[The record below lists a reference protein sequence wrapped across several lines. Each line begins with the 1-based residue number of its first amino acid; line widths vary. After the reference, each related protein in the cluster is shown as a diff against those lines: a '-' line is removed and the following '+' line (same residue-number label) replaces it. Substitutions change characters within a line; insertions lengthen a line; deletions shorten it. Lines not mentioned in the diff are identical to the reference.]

1 MRQITVL
8 SGKGGTG
15 KTTITA
21 AFTVLAKS
29 IVVADCDIDAPNLHM
44 LLHPEILEK
53 KEFRGSRM
61 AAIDETK
68 CVKCGICRER
78 CRFGAITQDFTVDP
92 FSCEGCGVCAIVCP
106 VNAVTLTERVSGY
119 VYISRIRYGFMV
131 HALLKPG
138 ELNSGKLVTMV
149 RQDARLLAEREGIG
163 LIVIDGLP
171 GIGCPAIASVT
182 GVDAGLVV
190 TEPTLSGIHD
200 LERAIQLLRHF
211 NVRPFVCVNM
221 YDINAD
227 NTDRILKFCE
237 KNDVE
242 VVGKIPFNP
251 VVTKAMVN
259 GKAVIEYSPESDVAK
274 EIVDMW
280 RRLCSELSL
289 EVTC

>member
-1 MRQITVL
+1 MIVAVA
-8 SGKGGTG
+8 SGKDGTG

-92 FSCEGCGVCAIVCP
+92 FSCEGCGVYAIACP

-149 RQDARLLAEREGIG
+149 RQDARLLAEKEGIG

-221 YDINAD
+221 YDINGD
-227 NTDRILKFCE
+227 NTNRILKFCE

>member
-1 MRQITVL
+1 
-8 SGKGGTG
+8 
-15 KTTITA
+15 
-21 AFTVLAKS
+21 
-29 IVVADCDIDAPNLHM
+29 M

-61 AAIDETK
+61 ATIDETK

-106 VNAVTLTERVSGY
+106 VNAVTLTERVSGH

-221 YDINAD
+221 YDINGD
-227 NTDRILKFCE
+227 NTNRILKFCE

-242 VVGKIPFNP
+242 VVGKIPFNL